1 MTGSLY
7 AALRP
12 AVQKSQQALSAGLL
26 HTPIPMQ
33 LMTAISKAFEVGL
46 EDTALAAAL
55 LPLMLVATSTTK
67 CPVDLSQSVGIH
79 VAKP

>member
-1 MTGSLY
+1 
-7 AALRP
+7 
-12 AVQKSQQALSAGLL
+12 
-26 HTPIPMQ
+26 MQ

-46 EDTALAAAL
+46 EDTAMAAAL
-55 LPLMLVATSTTK
+55 LPLMLVATPTTK